1 MLENLTNLYEVIKT
15 LKFELKPSKFTL
27 KRCDFDRAFEAEPH
41 ALFEKLRSV
50 HRFQEQILDLL

>member
-27 KRCDFDRAFEAEPH
+27 KRCDFDRAFEADPNT
-41 ALFEKLRSV
+41 LFEKLR
-50 HRFQEQILDLL
+50 